1 MGLFRR
7 GPTNES
13 KDKGEAP
20 KDDARKPAITRNKV
34 MKNWMVLSGFHGYPK
49 EDAVEEKHDPFS
61 NLKIHS
67 NLELYFRERVFCSK
81 TKRSRELRI

>member
-1 MGLFRR
+1 MDS
-7 GPTNES
+7 T
-13 KDKGEAP
+13 A
-20 KDDARKPAITRNKV
+20 T
-34 MKNWMVLSGFHGYPK
+34 PK

-81 TKRSRELRI
+81 TERGESYAFDRHHGGSH